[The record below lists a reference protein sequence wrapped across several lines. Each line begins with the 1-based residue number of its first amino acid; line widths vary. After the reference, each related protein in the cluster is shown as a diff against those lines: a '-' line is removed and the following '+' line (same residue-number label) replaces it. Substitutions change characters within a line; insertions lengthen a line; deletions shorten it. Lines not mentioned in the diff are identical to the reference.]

1 VHVVAAQAEQE
12 DPTPRIL
19 HPPGHSLITAVL
31 FFGFFFPKKERKKWC
46 SGGHLH
52 HFLRETPDIFGWL
65 YSELYFGR
73 FQTDGLKNR
82 TLIKKVFVGD
92 RPFFGAF

>member
-1 VHVVAAQAEQE
+1 LQTPPLLGTAAQAEQE
-12 DPTPRIL
+12 DDT
-19 HPPGHSLITAVL
+19 PPGHSLIFTFL
-31 FFGFFFPKKERKKWC
+31 FFCIFFFQKKMLMPV
-46 SGGHLH
+46 GHLH
-52 HFLRETPDIFGWL
+52 QFLRETPDISGWL
-65 YSELYFGR
+65 YSELYLGR